1 MFFAV
6 FLRPNSFM
14 TSMGKYLDLIIKEK
28 KVTIKKI
35 AVSNVGDAFGRSQ
48 GAAFIKFVKD
58 KKLPFEIVEHI
69 EYPLGVKDLSAEVAK
84 IKAAK
89 PDLLCP
95 GCPNRGCQTADPGA
109 L

>member
-1 MFFAV
+1 
-6 FLRPNSFM
+6 
-14 TSMGKYLDLIIKEK
+14 MGKFLDQIIKEK
-28 KVTIKKI
+28 KVTIKRI
-35 AVSNVGDAFGRSQ
+35 VVSNVGDAFGRGQ

-58 KKLPFEIVEHI
+58 KKYPFEIVEHI

-89 PDLLCP
+89 PDVLFP
-95 GCPNRGCQTADPGA
+95 VTRTGGCQAADPGT